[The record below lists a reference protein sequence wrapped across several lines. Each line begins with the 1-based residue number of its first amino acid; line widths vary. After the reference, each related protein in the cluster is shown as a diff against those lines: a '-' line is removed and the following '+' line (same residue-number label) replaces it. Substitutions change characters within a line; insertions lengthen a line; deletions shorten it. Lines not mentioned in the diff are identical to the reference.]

1 MHYLLLALNKWIYL
15 IQVASGECFFLY
27 SFIFCR
33 CSHLWTTPYIED
45 DLWSCE
51 QPRTFCICFNL
62 WTTPYI
68 LHLMSE
74 QPLIFCSSCAN
85 TPLYSTV
92 YLWTLICGP
101 WSVKLTEPFIF
112 CSYFENDPLYLA
124 DVLICEWSLI
134 FCSWFV
140 NTPYILQLICESW
153 FVNNPSYLSPDLWT
167 TPYIKQMVWF
177 VNDPFMS
184 FIFAADL

>member
-15 IQVASGECFFLY
+15 IQVASGECFFCIPSYFADVL
-27 SFIFCR
+27 I
-33 CSHLWTTPYIED
+33 
-45 DLWSCE
+45 CE
-51 QPRTFCICFNL
+51 QPPILKMICEVVNNL
-62 WTTPYI
+62 VHFAYVSI
-68 LHLMSE
+68 CE
-74 QPLIFCSSCAN
+74 RPLIFCIWWVN
-85 TPLYSTV
+85 NPLYFAVHVRTPP
-92 YLWTLICGP
+92 YTLQFICEP
-101 WSVKLTEPFIF
+101 WSVDPDQWTEPVIF
-112 CSYFENDPLYLA
+112 CSWFENDPLYLA